1 MRKIEASQYIDRIV
15 HTWYV
20 NSFLKEYFISSFITT
35 SYACIEGRGM
45 HKAAL
50 AEKKAMLECKKK
62 YGIYYIIKMDV
73 AKYFQNISECRF
85 KILLLNN
92 TTIIAKAYDGK
103 ADYLYQNAKIGDMI
117 NIVGIL
123 NDEMKV
129 EIYQIG

>member
-1 MRKIEASQYIDRIV
+1 MNICFFSGLIITNVDF
-15 HTWYV
+15 
-20 NSFLKEYFISSFITT
+20 NFFLEN
-35 SYACIEGRGM
+35 
-45 HKAAL
+45 
-50 AEKKAMLECKKK
+50 K
-62 YGIYYIIKMDV
+62 YH
-73 AKYFQNISECRF
+73 ISECRF
-85 KILLLNN
+85 KILLSNN